1 MINYNLIIVFD
12 VIKLLRMDLT
22 KMQRETS
29 AQAALYSECMEST
42 ALEAGPKDSTIQIS
56 VSTRELSFLA

>member
-1 MINYNLIIVFD
+1 MMNYNPILVFY
-12 VIKLLRMDLT
+12 VINLLRRDLT

-29 AQAALYSECMEST
+29 AQAALYSECVGSI
-42 ALEAGPKDSTIQIS
+42 ALDAGPKDSTRQVS